1 MMKSWVQRAVLAAA
15 LVGAG
20 ALVSCEEMMMV
31 NQPPPQVRTS
41 RYRCS
46 RVGCDQSRDVPVTE
60 ASPKCA
66 CGASMVSDD
75 TGSTVSPSKPR
86 GK

>member
-1 MMKSWVQRAVLAAA
+1 
-15 LVGAG
+15 
-20 ALVSCEEMMMV
+20 
-31 NQPPPQVRTS
+31 
-41 RYRCS
+41 
-46 RVGCDQSRDVPVTE
+46 VGCDQSRDVPVTE